1 MREFGQTFGQWPDM
15 VTSGR
20 NTQRRPYDGNQ
31 RCVSQAALTLRRRG
45 LGRLWKLIRVGRLT
59 NVSDTS
65 DPEPC
70 FIGVTGVNP
79 GKATAEG
86 GLGLMPVTPM
96 QALSMGGWN
105 KS

>member
-1 MREFGQTFGQWPDM
+1 M
-15 VTSGR
+15 
-20 NTQRRPYDGNQ
+20 
-31 RCVSQAALTLRRRG
+31 
-45 LGRLWKLIRVGRLT
+45 T

-105 KS
+105 ESLATTPNGDVHARPPKRRTVDG